1 MRAGRGRSDRGDVS
15 TAIAGKRAHAMMDSG
30 DKIHKNKVEVKIEL
44 DDGTTMLA
52 GVFLTAQQRLSDMLN
67 DDRRFLPLQTTDGII
82 TNLRKNAIYRVTPLN
97 QDVKQDAEN
106 DPFKIL
112 GVADTI
118 SDAELR
124 EAYLKLCHD
133 YHPDRVQASGLSAEF
148 IELAN
153 VRMAKIND
161 AYNRINRQRDIA
173 S

>member
-1 MRAGRGRSDRGDVS
+1 
-15 TAIAGKRAHAMMDSG
+15 MMDPG
-30 DKIHKNKVEVKIEL
+30 DKIHKNKVEVKIEF
-44 DDGTTMLA
+44 DDGTTLLA
-52 GVFLTAQQRLSDMLN
+52 GVFMTAQQRLSDLLN
-67 DDRRFLPLQTTDGII
+67 DDRRFLPLETTEGII
-82 TNLRKNAIYRVTPLN
+82 TNVRKNAIYRVTPLK
-97 QDVKQDAEN
+97 QDVKQDIEH

-148 IELAN
+148 MELAN
-153 VRMAKIND
+153 VRMARIND
-161 AYNRINRQRDIA
+161 AYNRINKQREIA